1 MQTARIYIFGDS
13 LVYGAWDSQ
22 GGWCDR
28 LKQRLHHHKLN
39 SATKQKFQ
47 VYNLG
52 IGGDT
57 STALLK
63 RFPAE
68 MAARHRPDWPAVIVI
83 AVGANDTRKKHI
95 DGPSLTDLTTYQ
107 ANLEQLITLSQ
118 TYTNQIVLVG
128 IAPIKPGIQEL
139 KGSFFSNETFAD
151 YDAVI
156 TKIANKYQLPKVE
169 VMSILGQNTSTLHS
183 EDGVHLNDLGH
194 QQLAKLVWP
203 TLAQIL
209 QVS

>member
-28 LKQRLHHHKLN
+28 LKQKLHLHKLN
-39 SATKQKFQ
+39 SITKQKFQ

-68 MAARHRPDWPAVIVI
+68 MTARHRPDWPAVIVI
-83 AVGANDTRKKHI
+83 AVGANDTRKTHI
-95 DGPSLTDLTTYQ
+95 DGSSLTDLTTYQ

-118 TYTNQIVLVG
+118 AYTNQIVLVG

-139 KGSFFSNETFAD
+139 KGSFFSNKTLAE
-151 YDAVI
+151 YDAVM
-156 TKIANKYQLPKVE
+156 TQIANRHQLPKVE
-169 VMSILGQNTSTLHS
+169 VMSILGQNATTLHS
-183 EDGVHLNDLGH
+183 EDGVHLNDSGH
-194 QQLAKLVWP
+194 QQLAELVWP
-203 TLAQIL
+203 TIAQIL
-209 QVS
+209 QTS